1 MEENPMLRKVTNR
14 RVLVTFSSLLFVA
27 VAAIAGR
34 PASHEHAISGSYA
47 KTVSSKAAPAVS
59 SSDGRIAFASD
70 RDGNVE
76 IYVMNADGSN
86 VTRLTY
92 NAAEDNWPSFSAD
105 GNRIV
110 FISLRHDPIFA
121 EIYVINADG
130 TNETRLTTTSAGENS
145 PTFSPDGTKIV
156 FTSVSS
162 LGSGDV
168 FTMNADGTG
177 RTNLTNDA
185 NNDYE
190 PVFRPDGSQIVFSKI
205 TEPYDERIWVINA
218 DGTNQTLLSTHSLL
232 FGPSCSPDGTRIA
245 VSIGGSSSGIGVM
258 NADGTGFV
266 QLTFGLDH
274 SPSFSPDS
282 SKIAFVSSDPAG
294 PPENREIHII
304 SVDGTSRVNITN
316 NPARDDFPSWGPSAD
331 SDHDGIPD
339 ADDNCPSVANR
350 DQEDFDLDGIGDA
363 CDAHTG
369 PPRRKDQCQDG
380 NWMRFDVP
388 RRFKNQGDCIQ
399 FVQTGK

>member
-1 MEENPMLRKVTNR
+1 MLRKVTNR
-14 RVLVTFSSLLFVA
+14 GVLIKFSSLLIVA

-34 PASHEHAISGSYA
+34 PASHNYAISASYL
-47 KTVSSKAAPAVS
+47 KTVNSKAAPAVS

-70 RDGNVE
+70 RDGNLE
-76 IYVMNADGSN
+76 IYVMNPDGSN
-86 VTRLTY
+86 LTRLTY

-105 GNRIV
+105 GTRIV
-110 FISLRHDPIFA
+110 FISLRDDPFHA

-130 TNETRLTTTSAGENS
+130 TNETRLTTTSTGEDT
-145 PTFSPDGTKIV
+145 PAFSPDGTKII

-168 FTMNADGTG
+168 FIMNADGTG

-205 TEPYDERIWVINA
+205 TDPFDQRIWVMNA
-218 DGTNQTLLSTHSLL
+218 DGTNQTLLSPHSLL
-232 FGPSCSPDGTRIA
+232 FGPSCSPDGTKIA
-245 VSIGGSSSGIGVM
+245 VSVGGSSSGIGVM

-282 SKIAFVSSDPAG
+282 TRIAFVSTDPTS

-304 SVDGTSRVNITN
+304 SVDGTSRVNLTN
-316 NPARDDFPSWGPSAD
+316 NPARDDFPSWGPVAD

-339 ADDNCPSVANR
+339 ADDNCPSVPNR
-350 DQEDFDLDGIGDA
+350 AQEDFDLDGIGDA
-363 CDAHTG
+363 CDSQTG
-369 PPRRKDQCQDG
+369 PPQRKDQCKSDG
-380 NWMRFDVP
+380 WMRFDVP
-388 RRFKNQGDCIQ
+388 RRFNNQGDCIQ